1 MTDAGRPGGNR
12 SGANSVATDG
22 GSAGVAGDG
31 AAAGDA
37 GDDTGGPAWFSGALA
52 ASGAFT
58 GALVVGTAALA
69 FTSAGRSPG
78 SIVLG
83 LVGPLCAVW
92 AYGTVLAWVARV
104 DLPREHHTRL
114 AGWLVV
120 GVIPLVVGAVV
131 MQAYSAAVGA
141 LDSFSPAAAGGWACG
156 GVVFGA
162 AVGIGDVRVR
172 MRTAEAEEAT
182 ARYEQLVE
190 VLTVLNRVLR
200 HDVRNDLTVIA
211 GYLDRARRE
220 GGADIVEYLDG
231 IEARAERIERLSD
244 HARLAEDAVLGDEH
258 VEETT
263 DLALVAERVVAA
275 IGRDYPEAT
284 VSFRTDADPGRA
296 IVPGHDLLESAIH
309 NVVENAVEHNDAT
322 DPTVEVVVRVHPD
335 GTLAAERADVG
346 TAGGAGGP
354 GSAGGAHA
362 GDEGGGVVEV
372 SVADDGPGF
381 PERERTVLEEGGE
394 DALESSSGM
403 GLWVVHWIVDAVDGA
418 TSVDDREGGG
428 SVVTLRFP
436 RVGGD
441 GDRET

>member
-1 MTDAGRPGGNR
+1 MTDAGGLRGERSCGDSDATEGG
-12 SGANSVATDG
+12 ATADG
-22 GSAGVAGDG
+22 VN
-31 AAAGDA
+31 AAATEGEAD
-37 GDDTGGPAWFSGALA
+37 GDDTGGPAWFSRALA

-58 GALVVGTAALA
+58 GALAVGTVALA

-83 LVGPLCAVW
+83 LVGPLCAVA
-92 AYGTVLAWVARV
+92 AYGVVLVWVARTRP
-104 DLPREHHTRL
+104 PRRHHSRL

-141 LDSFSPAAAGGWACG
+141 LSSFSPAAAGGWACG

-211 GYLDRARRE
+211 GYLDHARRE
-220 GGADIVEYLDG
+220 GDADIAEYLDG

-244 HARLAEDAVLGDEH
+244 HARLAENAVLGDAA
-258 VEETT
+258 VEGTT
-263 DLALVAERVVAA
+263 DLTLVAEGVVGTIARDFPAA
-275 IGRDYPEAT
+275 SVSVHTAVDDREAL
-284 VSFRTDADPGRA
+284 
-296 IVPGHDLLESAIH
+296 VPGHDLLESALH
-309 NVVENAVEHNDAT
+309 NVVENAVEHAGHGA
-322 DPTVEVVVRVHPD
+322 PTVDVTVRVRSAGAVDGLRPRLPGGPAADSVVEVV
-335 GTLAAERADVG
+335 
-346 TAGGAGGP
+346 
-354 GSAGGAHA
+354 
-362 GDEGGGVVEV
+362 
-372 SVADDGPGF
+372 VADDGPGF
-381 PERERTVLEEGGE
+381 PEREQAVLEEGGE

-403 GLWVVHWIVDAVDGA
+403 GLWVVHWIVDAVGGV
-418 TSVDDREGGG
+418 TTVEDRAGDG

-436 RVGGD
+436 RLD
-441 GDRET
+441 G

>member
-1 MTDAGRPGGNR
+1 MTDAGHSEGNR
-12 SGANSVATDG
+12 SGADSRAT
-22 GSAGVAGDG
+22 GDRRADTG
-31 AAAGDA
+31 PDAAPAGDA
-37 GDDTGGPAWFSGALA
+37 DDTGGPAWFSGALA

-92 AYGTVLAWVARV
+92 AYATVLAWVARV

-182 ARYEQLVE
+182 ARYERLVE

-220 GGADIVEYLDG
+220 GDADIVEYLDG

-244 HARLAEDAVLGDEH
+244 HARLAEDAVLGDET
-258 VEETT
+258 VEGTT
-263 DLALVAERVVAA
+263 DLGLVAERVVAT
-275 IGRDYPEAT
+275 IGRDFPDAS
-284 VSFRTDADPGRA
+284 VSIRTDSGDRRA
-296 IVPGHDLLESAIH
+296 VVPGHDLLESALH
-309 NVVENAVEHNDAT
+309 NVVENAVEHAERA
-322 DPTVEVVVRVHPD
+322 DPTVEVAVRVRPD
-335 GTLAAERADVG
+335 SDLAPGTDGVGRADR
-346 TAGGAGGP
+346 GAGVTV
-354 GSAGGAHA
+354 AAA
-362 GDEGGGVVEV
+362 TAGVVEV
-372 SVADDGPGF
+372 TVADNGPGF
-381 PERERTVLEEGGE
+381 PERERVVLEEGGE

-403 GLWVVHWIVDAVDGA
+403 GLWVVHWIVDAVGGA
-418 TSVDDREGGG
+418 TTVADREDGG
-428 SVVTLRFP
+428 SVVTLLFP
-436 RVGGD
+436 RVDDDGAGD
-441 GDRET
+441 DGRA

>member
-1 MTDAGRPGGNR
+1 MPDPNRRAVTDAGRLGGER
-12 SGANSVATDG
+12 SRGDSDATGDG
-22 GSAGVAGDG
+22 VPVTDAGGVAPDE
-31 AAAGDA
+31 ATGDA
-37 GDDTGGPAWFSGALA
+37 LDETGGPAWFSRALA

-78 SIVLG
+78 SVVLG

-92 AYGTVLAWVARV
+92 AYGVVLAWVART
-104 DLPREHHTRL
+104 DLPREHHARL

-220 GGADIVEYLDG
+220 SDADIAEYLDG

-244 HARLAEDAVLGDEH
+244 HARLAEDAVLGGDT
-258 VEETT
+258 VEGTT
-263 DLALVAERVVAA
+263 DLVLVAERVGGTIA
-275 IGRDYPEAT
+275 RDFPSASVSVRTEVDDAT
-284 VSFRTDADPGRA
+284 AL
-296 IVPGHDLLESAIH
+296 VPGHDLLESALH
-309 NVVENAVEHNDAT
+309 NVVENAVEHAGHEAPTVDVTVRVRSADAI
-322 DPTVEVVVRVHPD
+322 DGPRPRLSDGMAADSVVEVV
-335 GTLAAERADVG
+335 
-346 TAGGAGGP
+346 
-354 GSAGGAHA
+354 
-362 GDEGGGVVEV
+362 
-372 SVADDGPGF
+372 VADDGPGF

-403 GLWVVHWIVDAVDGA
+403 GLWVVHWIVDAVGGVTTVA
-418 TSVDDREGGG
+418 DRTGGG

-436 RVGGD
+436 RLD
-441 GDRET
+441 G

>member
-1 MTDAGRPGGNR
+1 VTDAGGLRGER
-12 SGANSVATDG
+12 SRGDSDATENGATADGVGATATEGEAD
-22 GSAGVAGDG
+22 
-31 AAAGDA
+31 
-37 GDDTGGPAWFSGALA
+37 GDDTGGPAWFSRALA

-78 SIVLG
+78 SVVLG

-92 AYGTVLAWVARV
+92 AYGVVLAWVARTE
-104 DLPREHHTRL
+104 LPREHHSRL

-141 LDSFSPAAAGGWACG
+141 LSSFSPAAAGGWACG

-172 MRTAEAEEAT
+172 IRTAEAEEAT

-220 GGADIVEYLDG
+220 GDADIAEYLDG

-244 HARLAEDAVLGDEH
+244 HARLAENAVLGDDA
-258 VEETT
+258 VEGTT
-263 DLALVAERVVAA
+263 DLMLVAERVVGTIARDFPAA
-275 IGRDYPEAT
+275 SVSAHAEVDDAEAL
-284 VSFRTDADPGRA
+284 
-296 IVPGHDLLESAIH
+296 VPGHDLLESALH
-309 NVVENAVEHNDAT
+309 NVVENAVEHAGHEAPTVDVTVRVRPADAV
-322 DPTVEVVVRVHPD
+322 DGPRPRLPGGSAADSVVEVV
-335 GTLAAERADVG
+335 
-346 TAGGAGGP
+346 
-354 GSAGGAHA
+354 
-362 GDEGGGVVEV
+362 
-372 SVADDGPGF
+372 VADDGPGF
-381 PERERTVLEEGGE
+381 PERERAVLEEGGE

-403 GLWVVHWIVDAVDGA
+403 GLWVVHWIVDAVGGA
-418 TSVDDREGGG
+418 TTVEDRAGGG

-436 RVGGD
+436 RLD
-441 GDRET
+441 G

>member
-1 MTDAGRPGGNR
+1 MTDAGRLGGER
-12 SGANSVATDG
+12 SRGDSDATGSGRPAGGAGSTASEEVAD
-22 GSAGVAGDG
+22 
-31 AAAGDA
+31 AA
-37 GDDTGGPAWFSGALA
+37 DDTGGPAWFSRALA

-58 GALVVGTAALA
+58 GALVVGTGALV
-69 FTSAGRSPG
+69 FTSTGRSPG

-92 AYGTVLAWVARV
+92 AYGVVLAWVART
-104 DLPREHHTRL
+104 DLPREHHARL

-200 HDVRNDLTVIA
+200 HDVRNDLTVIS
-211 GYLDRARRE
+211 GYLDHARRE
-220 GGADIVEYLDG
+220 GDADIAEYLDG

-244 HARLAEDAVLGDEH
+244 HARLAENAVLGDDA
-258 VEETT
+258 VEGTT
-263 DLALVAERVVAA
+263 DLTLVAERVVGTIARDFPAA
-275 IGRDYPEAT
+275 S
-284 VSFRTDADPGRA
+284 VSVHSEVDDAQA
-296 IVPGHDLLESAIH
+296 LVPGHDLLESALH
-309 NVVENAVEHNDAT
+309 NVVENAVEHADHEAPTVDVTVRVRPADAV
-322 DPTVEVVVRVHPD
+322 DRPRPRLPSGSAADSVVEVV
-335 GTLAAERADVG
+335 
-346 TAGGAGGP
+346 
-354 GSAGGAHA
+354 
-362 GDEGGGVVEV
+362 
-372 SVADDGPGF
+372 VADDGPGF
-381 PERERTVLEEGGE
+381 PERERAVLEEGGE

-403 GLWVVHWIVDAVDGA
+403 GLWVVHWIVDAVGGVTA
-418 TSVDDREGGG
+418 VEDRAGGG

-436 RVGGD
+436 RLD
-441 GDRET
+441 G

>member
-1 MTDAGRPGGNR
+1 MTDAGGLRGERSLGDSDATEGG
-12 SGANSVATDG
+12 ATADG
-22 GSAGVAGDG
+22 VRAAATEG
-31 AAAGDA
+31 AAD
-37 GDDTGGPAWFSGALA
+37 GDDTGGPAWFSRALA

-58 GALVVGTAALA
+58 GALAVGTVALA

-92 AYGTVLAWVARV
+92 AYGVVLAWVARTE
-104 DLPREHHTRL
+104 LPREHHPRL

-141 LDSFSPAAAGGWACG
+141 LSSFSPAAAGGWACG

-172 MRTAEAEEAT
+172 IRTAEAEEAT
-182 ARYEQLVE
+182 ARYERLVE

-211 GYLDRARRE
+211 GYLDHARRE
-220 GGADIVEYLDG
+220 GDADIAEYLDG

-244 HARLAEDAVLGDEH
+244 HARLAENAVLGDA
-258 VEETT
+258 VEGTT
-263 DLALVAERVVAA
+263 DLMLVAERVVGTIARDFPAA
-275 IGRDYPEAT
+275 S
-284 VSFRTDADPGRA
+284 VSVHAEVDDAQA
-296 IVPGHDLLESAIH
+296 LVPGHDLLESALH
-309 NVVENAVEHNDAT
+309 NVVENAVEHAGHEAPTVDVTVRVRPADAI
-322 DPTVEVVVRVHPD
+322 DGPRPRLSNGIAADSVVEVV
-335 GTLAAERADVG
+335 
-346 TAGGAGGP
+346 
-354 GSAGGAHA
+354 
-362 GDEGGGVVEV
+362 
-372 SVADDGPGF
+372 VADDGPGF
-381 PERERTVLEEGGE
+381 PDREQAVLEEGGE

-403 GLWVVHWIVDAVDGA
+403 GLWVVHWIVDAVGGVTTVESRA
-418 TSVDDREGGG
+418 GGG

-436 RVGGD
+436 RLD
-441 GDRET
+441 G